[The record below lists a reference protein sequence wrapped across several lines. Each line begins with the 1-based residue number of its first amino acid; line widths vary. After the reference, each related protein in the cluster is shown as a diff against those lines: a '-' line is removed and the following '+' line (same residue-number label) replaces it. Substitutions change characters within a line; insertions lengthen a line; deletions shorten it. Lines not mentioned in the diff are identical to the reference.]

1 MPTPGNYKV
10 SPTADNTPRHTAP
23 PPDTLATAAPE
34 TVPAPVPE
42 EAAAPTPPPSPLEV
56 AETLT
61 PAEQYLADLK
71 TAKIDL
77 DTARSI
83 YDAVASKGYYEETI
97 KVRNGRA
104 VFRTRTYDDHLRII
118 TMLELNKPTL
128 TQSYAE
134 LVNRYNLT
142 ASLMAWN
149 TANFGSP
156 ENDDAFE
163 AKLAKIRK
171 LPGPVV
177 TLLVR
182 ELSKFDTKI
191 NLVFADGSLE
201 NF

>member
-1 MPTPGNYKV
+1 MTPGNYKV

-23 PPDTLATAAPE
+23 PPDTLATSLPEAP
-34 TVPAPVPE
+34 PAPVPE
-42 EAAAPTPPPSPLEV
+42 ESPAPVASAPSPLDV
-56 AETLT
+56 PETLS
-61 PAEQYLADLK
+61 PAEQYLVDLK
-71 TAKIDL
+71 AADIDI

-83 YDAVASKGYYEETI
+83 YDAVASKGFYEETI

-142 ASLMAWN
+142 ASLMSWN
-149 TANFGSP
+149 TTNFGSP
-156 ENDDAFE
+156 ENDEAFE

-182 ELSKFDTKI
+182 ELAKFDKKI